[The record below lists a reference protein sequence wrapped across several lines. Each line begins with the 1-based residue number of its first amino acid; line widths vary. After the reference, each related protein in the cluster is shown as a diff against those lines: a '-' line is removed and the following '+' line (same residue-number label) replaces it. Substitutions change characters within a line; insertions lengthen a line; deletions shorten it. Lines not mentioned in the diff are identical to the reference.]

1 MFDFILFLL
10 PMVPLAI
17 ACGEDFASKR
27 GEFWDGWIYMAVLLA
42 AFWKLL
48 VYPDTI
54 LVSVSFGCL
63 TGAIGLLLLRLKAW
77 GEGDALFWGILGF
90 ILPAINV
97 TYFLLSGVVCLLLAA
112 IFDKVI
118 LETWGRR
125 KFHWVKGS
133 SHALWVV
140 LLVYI
145 VYWLTVVL

>member
-1 MFDFILFLL
+1 MFDYILFLL
-10 PMVPLAI
+10 PAIPLAI
-17 ACGEDFASKR
+17 ASYEDFVSKR

-54 LVSVSFGCL
+54 LLSLSFSCL

-90 ILPAINV
+90 ILPVVDV
-97 TYFLLSGVVCLLLAA
+97 TYFLISGVVCLLLAG
-112 IFDKVI
+112 IFDKLI
-118 LETWGRR
+118 LEKWGRR
-125 KFHWVKGS
+125 QFHWKKGS

-145 VYWLTVVL
+145 VYWIVVV